1 MSEWWEIT
9 LVICGAIITV
19 LTVWN
24 MVESRVKSI
33 KEPTQTLSSR
43 VAVIESKIEE
53 YEQRFKRDKERIEEI
68 ERGNRIT
75 QRSLLAL
82 LNHDLIGDNVE
93 EMTDV
98 KKELENYL
106 INLGINTL

>member
-1 MSEWWEIT
+1 MNEWWQIT
-9 LVICGAIITV
+9 LVICGAIITI

-24 MVESRVKSI
+24 MIESRVKAI
-33 KEPTQTLSSR
+33 KEPTTNLSSR

-68 ERGNRIT
+68 EKGNRIT

-82 LNHDLIGDNVE
+82 LNHDLIGNNVE

-106 INLGINTL
+106 INR

>member
-1 MSEWWEIT
+1 MSEWWSIS
-9 LVICGAIITV
+9 LVICGAIITI

-53 YEQRFKRDKERIEEI
+53 YEQRFKRDKEKIEEI
-68 ERGNRIT
+68 EKGNRIT
-75 QRSLLAL
+75 QRTLLAL
-82 LNHDLIGDNVE
+82 LNHDLIGDNID
-93 EMTDV
+93 EMNDV
-98 KKELENYL
+98 KRELENYL
-106 INLGINTL
+106 INR

>member
-1 MSEWWEIT
+1 MSEWLQIT
-9 LVICGAIITV
+9 LAICGAIITV

-53 YEQRFKRDKERIEEI
+53 YEQRFKRDKEKIEEI
-68 ERGNRIT
+68 EKGNRIT

-106 INLGINTL
+106 INR

>member
-1 MSEWWEIT
+1 MSEWLQIT
-9 LVICGAIITV
+9 LAICGAIITV

-68 ERGNRIT
+68 EKGNRIT

-106 INLGINTL
+106 INR

>member
-1 MSEWWEIT
+1 MMNDWWQIT
-9 LVICGAIITV
+9 LVICGAIITI

-53 YEQRFKRDKERIEEI
+53 YEQRFKRDKEKIEEI
-68 ERGNRIT
+68 EKGNRIT

-106 INLGINTL
+106 INR

>member
-1 MSEWWEIT
+1 MSEWLQIT
-9 LVICGAIITV
+9 LAICGAIITV

-106 INLGINTL
+106 INR

>member
-1 MSEWWEIT
+1 MSEWLQIT
-9 LVICGAIITV
+9 LAICGAIITV

-24 MVESRVKSI
+24 MIESRVKAI

-53 YEQRFKRDKERIEEI
+53 YEQRFKRDKEKIEEI
-68 ERGNRIT
+68 EKGNRII
-75 QRSLLAL
+75 QRSLLAI

-106 INLGINTL
+106 INR

>member
-106 INLGINTL
+106 INR